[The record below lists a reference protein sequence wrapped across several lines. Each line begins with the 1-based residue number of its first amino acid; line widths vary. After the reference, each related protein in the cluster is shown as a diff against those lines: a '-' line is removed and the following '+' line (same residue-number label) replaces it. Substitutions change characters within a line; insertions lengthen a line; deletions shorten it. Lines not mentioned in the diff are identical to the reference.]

1 MDAFKRMS
9 QSLFDIN
16 CKNFENYYKENQDKP
31 WNEWLVEE
39 DERNEM
45 KGKQG
50 YVGVLRHPQN
60 KSLSCLFKFSKVD
73 DNVAEHEYKILK
85 GLEPLSQYCPH
96 FHKAYGLLPFE
107 SNILYN
113 SEHPLRHNTN
123 SKIVKRNMVLM
134 QYVKS
139 KYNLREMIED
149 ESIKDEVIM
158 NIMKQVILCLYL
170 SHSFKFTHYDLHT
183 ENILIR
189 NCSPNMHLLYLV
201 DEHQEFLTP
210 TFGFIPNIIDFGFS
224 YCDVPDN
231 TLTCTLVHTQQGFTS
246 ARFDPYADAKL
257 FLISS
262 TDDFSRDEHRKSIH
276 SKLSN
281 ICRNVFSG
289 MNIQWGSGWDCSKQI
304 CPPKI
309 IHELVRDYV
318 RPSVLFSKNDLWF
331 DTIQL
336 LIKLPLSPMP
346 YHDLEKCFTSFIEE
360 FVKFEERI
368 VSKTLL
374 NYILKLIV
382 IQVVKYRASYLKGG
396 EESAWSI
403 LEIKKHFLEEYTQLV
418 NYHVPSIDYEKMVC
432 SLLMMA
438 ECLEGLY
445 YDYLKRRHEEKDRQ
459 YEIMRCKD
467 MLDFYRILDY
477 NFPCKNAKPLTL
489 KSNIFIID
497 HVRQQSK
504 TISLTKENLNACE
517 KLQDTQLISKYLRN
531 VYEASLI

>member
-1 MDAFKRMS
+1 MS

-16 CKNFENYYKENQDKP
+16 CKNFENYFKENQDKP

-39 DERNEM
+39 DEPSEM

-50 YVGVLRHPQN
+50 YVGILRHPQN

-73 DNVAEHEYKILK
+73 DNVAEHEYKIIK
-85 GLEPLSQYCPH
+85 GLETLSQYCPH

-113 SEHPLRHNTN
+113 SQNPLQYNTN

-149 ESIKDEVIM
+149 ESVKDEVVM
-158 NIMKQVILCLYL
+158 NIMKQVILCIHL

-201 DEHQEFLTP
+201 DENQEFLTP

-246 ARFDPYADAKL
+246 TRFDPYADVKL

-262 TDDFSRDEHRKSIH
+262 TDDLSREDNRKSIH

-289 MNIQWGSGWDCSKQI
+289 MNIQWGSGWDSSKQI

-309 IHELVRDYV
+309 IHELVREYV

-336 LIKLPLSPMP
+336 LIKLPLNPMP

-368 VSKTLL
+368 ISKTLL

-382 IQVVKYRASYLKGG
+382 VQVVKYRTSYLKGG
-396 EESAWSI
+396 EESAWAI

-418 NYHVPSIDYEKMVC
+418 NYHVPSVDYEKMIC
-432 SLLMMA
+432 SLLMIA

-445 YDYLKRRHEEKDRQ
+445 YDYLKRRHEEKDKQ

-467 MLDFYRILDY
+467 MLEFYKILDY
-477 NFPCKNAKPLTL
+477 NFPCKNAKPLSL
-489 KSNIFIID
+489 KSNIFVID

-517 KLQDTQLISKYLRN
+517 KLQEPRLISKYLRN
-531 VYEASLI
+531 VYEATLL